1 MAEFSSPLGRDR
13 EFPLS
18 QANFTLIKALAYEW
32 TGIKL
37 SDQKENMIYGRL
49 ARRLR
54 ALQLNS
60 FDEYCALLKT
70 EDEAEKREFINSITT
85 NLTSF
90 FREPHHFEFL
100 KQQLLPG
107 LINRN
112 QASRKIRI
120 WSAGC
125 STGEEPHSIAM
136 VVASIPE
143 LKHWDVKIL
152 ATDLDSNVLEQAS
165 GGVYSLSRFDAFP
178 AAYKQYVK
186 KSSDTDQV
194 KIADNV
200 RAMIRFNQLNLL
212 QAWPMKGAFD
222 IIFCRNVVIYFDLE
236 TQRKLFNRY
245 ADKLVE
251 KGHLFIGHSENLHK
265 ISDRFLGLGRT
276 IYEKIR

>member
-1 MAEFSSPLGRDR
+1 MVELSSALPRER
-13 EFPLS
+13 EFPMS
-18 QANFTLIKALAYEW
+18 QANFNVIKALAYEW

-37 SDQKENMIYGRL
+37 SDLKENMIYGRL
-49 ARRLR
+49 ARRVR
-54 ALQLNS
+54 ALNLHN
-60 FDEYCALLKT
+60 FDQYCALLQA
-70 EDEAEKREFINSITT
+70 EDEQERREFINSITT

-100 KQQLLPG
+100 KQQLLPA
-107 LINRN
+107 LVTRN

-136 VVASIPE
+136 VVASMAE

-152 ATDLDSNVLEQAS
+152 ATDLDSNVLERAA
-165 GGVYSLSRFDAFP
+165 GGIYSVERFDAFP
-178 AAYKQYVK
+178 SAYKQFIK
-186 KSSDTDQV
+186 KSADGEQV
-194 KIADNV
+194 KIVDAV
-200 RAMIRFNQLNLL
+200 RGLIRFNQLNLL
-212 QAWPMKGAFD
+212 QPWPMKGPFD

-236 TQRKLFNRY
+236 TQRKLFDRY
-245 ADKLVE
+245 ADKMVH

-276 IYEKIR
+276 IYEKIK